1 MKEKFNGKA
10 IYNPLGKAGEYAK
23 WACNFYVGCSN
34 NCSYCYCKK
43 GILKNAMGMD
53 HAQLKKC
60 FKDENEAFEIY
71 NKELKQNI
79 DEIKK
84 TGLFFTFTSDPF
96 LQETI
101 DLTWKA
107 VALAYSIGVPC
118 QLLTKRADFINK
130 LDFGML
136 ASSLE
141 LAHTDKISFG
151 FSLTGDDS
159 LEPNASSNEER
170 IRAMKRLHSMGF
182 KTFASIE
189 PVIDISKSLEMIEQ
203 TIGFCDLYKIG
214 LLSGKRDYDKKS
226 LNFFVG
232 RTCWL
237 VSSRT
242 ESSKIYWKESVKK
255 YLGSHIICARGVDA
269 NYNIFTDK

>member
-1 MKEKFNGKA
+1 MKKFNGKA
-10 IYNPLGKAGEYAK
+10 IYNPHGKAGEYSA

-34 NCSYCYCKK
+34 MCAYCYCKK

-71 NKELKQNI
+71 HKELKQNI
-79 DEIKK
+79 EEIKK

-96 LQETI
+96 LPETI

-107 VALAYSIGVPC
+107 VALAYSLGVPC

-130 LDFGML
+130 LDFGMI

-151 FSLTGDDS
+151 FSLTGADN

-182 KTFASIE
+182 KTWASIE
-189 PVIDISKSLEMIEQ
+189 PIIDLYKSFKMIEE
-203 TIGFCDLYKIG
+203 TIGYCDQYKIG
-214 LLSGKRDYDKKS
+214 LMSGGIKPPKDSLSLFIGKVHDIVPF
-226 LNFFVG
+226 NIQ
-232 RTCWL
+232 
-237 VSSRT
+237 
-242 ESSKIYWKESVKK
+242 IYWKHSITD
-255 YLGSHIICARGVDA
+255 YL
-269 NYNIFTDK
+269 K